1 MFRHKMPMHSS
12 ANDGVG
18 SLPEIKF
25 NFVMLFQHLHDEVT
39 RLSPVGACRK
49 FELIGNGYLK
59 N

>member
-25 NFVMLFQHLHDEVT
+25 NFVMLFQHLRDEVT
-39 RLSPVGACRK
+39 PQPRWGVSQV
-49 FELIGNGYLK
+49 
-59 N
+59 